1 MKEKKITLEQID
13 YNLLKKKAY
22 DLVVIQGRPQKE
34 AANILNL
41 SEKTLSVWSKSGN
54 WQELKAD
61 NEIVNFR
68 KFLSD
73 KIFDLM
79 ADIALIDDKELR
91 TRIANKLTGKGG
103 VL

>member
-1 MKEKKITLEQID
+1 MEEKNDVYTD
-13 YNLLKKKAY
+13 YGVLKKKAY

-34 AANILNL
+34 AAGILKIT
-41 SEKTLSVWSKSGN
+41 EKTLSVWSKAGN
-54 WQELKAD
+54 WQELKAST
-61 NEIVNFR
+61 EMVNFR

-79 ADIALIDDKELR
+79 ADIALIDDKELI

-103 VL
+103 AL